1 MHGTGNH
8 AFSIFFNSYFIN
20 NCFWKKYKVAQRK
33 SKWKFERV
41 DLSVDELYGKQC
53 EGQGEG
59 YLKLAKIREWKSRDL
74 NMLIA
79 SKSSIKVTID

>member
-20 NCFWKKYKVAQRK
+20 NCFWKKYKVAERK

-41 DLSVDELYGKQC
+41 DLSVDELYGK
-53 EGQGEG
+53 
-59 YLKLAKIREWKSRDL
+59 
-74 NMLIA
+74 
-79 SKSSIKVTID
+79 